1 MIALLIG
8 VIMHSIHLSQS
19 LKTFQTLHREIKPML
34 KEHTLSIS
42 NSAKYV
48 DQLRTLMRDVNQIIQ
63 TKTPEVQM
71 LKQDLEFMTNRT
83 NQVAD
88 YLEKLLQEARVMGIA
103 NQYSNRKLDVEDDI
117 NPQTTTSHASIKP
130 EKTEQTST
138 TPNNQKAIIK
148 RLRQKIGQQ
157 KPKAPP
163 TKAQQEK
170 SDSPNDADMEKQKK
184 LLEIGQKKIAAQL
197 EKLKSDLEK
206 EKGALTK
213 EEVHNLTQ
221 TAKIYENMKPT
232 AAAEI
237 FNKLEFV
244 ALVQIIK
251 HMNQKKAS
259 AILAA
264 MDPKKAR
271 YLTIE
276 LLRADQITAPAA

>member
-1 MIALLIG
+1 MLLKFKPKLHHLVVLFAPLVILFRFNHFVNFSGNAFDDLQESSISIG
-8 VIMHSIHLSQS
+8 RKAYAAPQPETTAPKS
-19 LKTFQTLHREIKPML
+19 EIKTDTDRETIKKFDAL
-34 KEHTLSIS
+34 TL
-42 NSAKYV
+42 
-48 DQLRTLMRDVNQIIQ
+48 DENQIKVIQ
-63 TKTPEVQM
+63 
-71 LKQDLEFMTNRT
+71 
-83 NQVAD
+83 A
-88 YLEKLLQEARVMGIA
+88 IA
-103 NQYSNRKLDVEDDI
+103 E
-117 NPQTTTSHASIKP
+117 
-130 EKTEQTST
+130 
-138 TPNNQKAIIK
+138 
-148 RLRQKIGQQ
+148 
-157 KPKAPP
+157 
-163 TKAQQEK
+163 EK
-170 SDSPNDADMEKQKK
+170 SNSPNDADMEKQKK

-197 EKLKSDLEK
+197 EKLEKLKADLEK

-221 TAKIYENMKPT
+221 TAKIYENMKPA

-276 LLRADQITAPAA
+276 LLRADQISAPAN

>member
-1 MIALLIG
+1 MQLKIIKFLLTFLKFKPKLHHL
-8 VIMHSIHLSQS
+8 VILFAPLVILFRFNHFVNFSGNPFDDLQES
-19 LKTFQTLHREIKPML
+19 
-34 KEHTLSIS
+34 SIS
-42 NSAKYV
+42 IGRKAYAAP
-48 DQLRTLMRDVNQIIQ
+48 Q
-63 TKTPEVQM
+63 PE
-71 LKQDLEFMTNRT
+71 
-83 NQVAD
+83 
-88 YLEKLLQEARVMGIA
+88 
-103 NQYSNRKLDVEDDI
+103 
-117 NPQTTTSHASIKP
+117 
-130 EKTEQTST
+130 
-138 TPNNQKAIIK
+138 
-148 RLRQKIGQQ
+148 
-157 KPKAPP
+157 APP
-163 TKAQQEK
+163 TKTEAKTDGESSKKFDALTLDENQIKVIQAMAEEK
-170 SDSPNDADMEKQKK
+170 SNSPNDADMEKQKK
-184 LLEIGQKKIAAQL
+184 LLEIGQKKIAAQLEKL

-221 TAKIYENMKPT
+221 TAKIYENMKPA

-276 LLRADQITAPAA
+276 LLRADQISAPAN